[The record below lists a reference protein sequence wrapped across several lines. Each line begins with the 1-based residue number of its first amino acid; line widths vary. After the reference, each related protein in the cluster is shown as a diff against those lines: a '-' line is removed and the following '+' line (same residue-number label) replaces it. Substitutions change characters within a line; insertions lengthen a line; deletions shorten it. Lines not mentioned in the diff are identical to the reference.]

1 MSGPR
6 YRLGVDIGGTFT
18 DLALLEQQSGTLITG
33 KTLTTPSDPADGVLL
48 GLTQLLGR
56 HDVPVD
62 AIAHCIHATTLVTNA
77 LIERKG
83 ARTGLITTAGFRDV
97 LAIGRELRY
106 DLYDLRL
113 EMPVPLVPQPYR
125 KEVTERVRRDGSVRD
140 SLDSDA
146 VRRVLREL
154 VDDSVESVAI
164 VFLHSYA
171 NSTHEEEAERVA
183 IREFPQ
189 LFVSASYRIAREIRE
204 YERTSTT
211 VANAYVQP
219 LASRYLTRME
229 EQLAGL
235 GMVGPLSLM
244 VSSGGLT
251 SAATA
256 REQPITLTESGP
268 AAGAL
273 VGQFIGQLAGEPS
286 VIAFDMGGTTAKAC
300 LIDDGEPLL
309 TYSFEAGRVHRF
321 KKGSGLP
328 LKVPAIDLIE
338 IGAGGGS
345 IARIDRLGLLKVGPD
360 SSGADPGPAAYGQ
373 GGEEPTVTD
382 ADLLLGY
389 LNPDSFLGGE
399 MQLELDAARRA
410 VSRNL
415 AEPLGREVTDIAWG
429 IHDIVNENMA
439 SAARVH
445 IADRGR
451 DPRGFALVAI
461 GGAGPVHAYR
471 VAKKLRL
478 ARVLCPLGAGVASTI
493 GLLIAP
499 PRTDLV
505 HAYVCPLD
513 ALDWE
518 RLNQIYT
525 DMRDEATAL
534 LSQLGVEPDK
544 IQFQPMADLRYVG
557 QGFEVV
563 TPLPAGPYARDS
575 LTAFAAA
582 FDSAYRTLYGR
593 TVPGL
598 EIEGLNW
605 RLRASVP
612 SSGAEHVA
620 EALRGRASTPEGNAL
635 VGKRPVYFPEN
646 GGFTLTPVYDR
657 YRLSPGDRFA
667 GPAIVEERE
676 STVVVGPAAT
686 FHIDPYQT
694 LIIEL
699 EEGHRDA

>member
-1 MSGPR
+1 MPKPR

-18 DLALLEQQSGTLITG
+18 DLALLDEESGTLVTE
-33 KTLTTPSDPADGVLL
+33 KTLTTPGDPAEGVMI
-48 GLTQLLGR
+48 GLARLVAR
-56 HDVPVD
+56 HDIPVD
-62 AIAHCIHATTLVTNA
+62 AIEQCIHATTLITNA

-83 ARTGLITTAGFRDV
+83 ARTGLITTAGFRDI

-113 EMPVPLVPQPYR
+113 EMPAPLVLNDLR
-125 KEVTERVRRDGSVRD
+125 KEVHERVRGDGTVRD
-140 SLDSDA
+140 SLDAEA
-146 VRRVLREL
+146 VRRALREL
-154 VDDSVESVAI
+154 DDAGVESVAV
-164 VFLHSYA
+164 VFLHSYS
-171 NSTHEEEAERVA
+171 NSAHEEAAEEIARC
-183 IREFPQ
+183 EFPH
-189 LFVSASYRIAREIRE
+189 LLLSTSSRIAREIRE
-204 YERTSTT
+204 YERASTT

-219 LASRYLTRME
+219 LAARYLERLEARLT
-229 EQLAGL
+229 GL
-235 GMVGPLSLM
+235 GVLGPLSLM
-244 VSSGGLT
+244 VSSGGVA
-251 SAATA
+251 SAAVA
-256 REQPITLTESGP
+256 RARPILLTESGP

-273 VGQFIGQLAGEPS
+273 VGQFFGQLAGEPS

-300 LIDDGEPLL
+300 LIDHGEPLL

-328 LKVPAIDLIE
+328 LKVPAIDLME

-360 SSGADPGPAAYGQ
+360 SSGADPGPASYGR
-373 GGEEPTVTD
+373 GGEDPTVTD
-382 ADLLLGY
+382 ADLMLGY
-389 LNPDSFLGGE
+389 LNPRSFLGGA
-399 MQLELDAARRA
+399 MPLDVDAAHTA
-410 VSRNL
+410 IADKL
-415 AEPLGREVTDIAWG
+415 AEPLGRDVTEVAWG

-445 IADRGR
+445 IAERGR

-505 HAYVCPLD
+505 HAYVTPLET
-513 ALDWE
+513 LDWS
-518 RLNQIYT
+518 RLNQIY
-525 DMRDEATAL
+525 DEMQAEATAL
-534 LSQLGVEPDK
+534 MSQLGVEPDA

-563 TPLPAGPYARDS
+563 TSLPEGPYSRES
-575 LTAFAAA
+575 LPGFIAA
-582 FDSAYRTLYGR
+582 FDSAYRALYSR

-612 SSGAEHVA
+612 SNGARHVSK
-620 EALRGRASTPEGNAL
+620 ALRAHDNATSGSAL
-635 VGKRPVYFPEN
+635 LGQRPVYFPET
-646 GGFTLTPVYDR
+646 GGFTPTPIYDR
-657 YRLSPGDRFA
+657 YRLACGERLA

-676 STVVVGPAAT
+676 STVVVGPGAT
-686 FHIDPYQT
+686 FSIDRYQT
-694 LIIEL
+694 LIIEI
-699 EEGHRDA
+699 EVDRRDA